1 MNPVMRGIEHEMEL
15 FGYVL
20 LMGVVRRVESSEW
33 IMSAI
38 ANLLPTIKKRPIR
51 TISGHKC

>member
-1 MNPVMRGIEHEMEL
+1 MMRGIGYEMEL

-38 ANLLPTIKKRPIR
+38 ANLLPTIKKRAIR
-51 TISGHKC
+51 TICGRKC